1 MSGANANWPLNSC
14 ELCLYSTVQLYSG
27 VREKNTV
34 CFYKDA
40 QTDLL
45 ASATRNLLLIMHGM
59 IFNTEKKVYFLCLIL
74 KLTNCAMII
83 KTAQLL

>member
-27 VREKNTV
+27 VKEKKNTA

-45 ASATRNLLLIMHGM
+45 ASATHNLLLIMHDMMHGM
-59 IFNTEKKVYFLCLIL
+59 YVYFLCLIL